1 MTLQKSFVSKWLFI
15 WHWDQKIAAKPAKF
29 IWGNNIHWN
38 STQRSIRN
46 GSLPNV
52 LLFEKENKKN
62 QSVGEISEVF
72 RFSWFRVL
80 IMISYRNCER
90 RYYNGTCD
98 LWGKSYKSGNEEEF
112 GVDVFYNCLSRRNH
126 FAMRWLVGAPPVG
139 DIRCHK
145 KVNWISDT
153 SKVKSRY
160 LVWYNNFDLTCD
172 FWIINEVSSLKWIVK
187 RI

>member
-29 IWGNNIHWN
+29 IWGNSIHWN

-52 LLFEKENKKN
+52 LLFEKGNKKN

-112 GVDVFYNCLSRRNH
+112 GVDVFLQLPVTQKPFCYVLIGRRAPCRGYQMSQEGQLDIGH
-126 FAMRWLVGAPPVG
+126 F
-139 DIRCHK
+139 
-145 KVNWISDT
+145 
-153 SKVKSRY
+153 
-160 LVWYNNFDLTCD
+160 
-172 FWIINEVSSLKWIVK
+172 
-187 RI
+187 

>member
-1 MTLQKSFVSKWLFI
+1 MFQNDFLSDIGIRKLLQSRQS
-15 WHWDQKIAAKPAKF
+15 
-29 IWGNNIHWN
+29 
-38 STQRSIRN
+38 
-46 GSLPNV
+46 
-52 LLFEKENKKN
+52 LFEGTAYIEIAHNGLSGTVLCQMSYCLKKEIKKN

-90 RYYNGTCD
+90 RYYNGACD